1 MADTE
6 LDKTIE
12 ELEAEVMA
20 ELEEGMHDAPKKS
33 AVPAEPMKK
42 AKNGEMQDTGA
53 AVTSPTQG
61 DAPAKK
67 VAGAAKEVSGDPAQK
82 GEGKPQ
88 KMSKPKPAGQNKS
101 LAAEGYT
108 DEEIREL
115 CHSKDHDC
123 ATVVEHPVWGKGKP
137 VHGSHALPTD
147 DGYVEWYDV
156 QFKHGIE
163 EKVMAEDMKIVVSEA
178 HHENMDKD
186 PEDMTKKELM
196 DAMNGMMKQM
206 NKKKKD
212 DMVGMVNAMYQKMGG
227 HLPTEGAHE
236 DEDDEE
242 EKKMKKEAVERRIKE
257 VDVSDHVDALMNGEG
272 DLSEEFKRKAATVFE
287 AAVKSKIRDEVARLE
302 DEYKSEL
309 DESIKTTK
317 EELSEKVDTYLNYVV
332 EEWMKENELAIERGL
347 KGEIAEDFI
356 SGLKTLFED
365 HYVDIPDEKYDVLEA
380 QSEKITE
387 LEKKLNEEMG
397 KVIDLKNSNSTL
409 VREQVISETT
419 TDLTDTE
426 IEKFKSLTEDVEFT
440 DGESFREKLDT
451 LKESYFPKTK
461 PVETK
466 TVNDVETGTA
476 QDIDTTDSM
485 ASYMK
490 AIGKL
495 DK

>member
-1 MADTE
+1 
-6 LDKTIE
+6 
-12 ELEAEVMA
+12 
-20 ELEEGMHDAPKKS
+20 
-33 AVPAEPMKK
+33 
-42 AKNGEMQDTGA
+42 
-53 AVTSPTQG
+53 
-61 DAPAKK
+61 
-67 VAGAAKEVSGDPAQK
+67 
-82 GEGKPQ
+82 
-88 KMSKPKPAGQNKS
+88 
-101 LAAEGYT
+101 
-108 DEEIREL
+108 
-115 CHSKDHDC
+115 
-123 ATVVEHPVWGKGKP
+123 
-137 VHGSHALPTD
+137 
-147 DGYVEWYDV
+147 
-156 QFKHGIE
+156 
-163 EKVMAEDMKIVVSEA
+163 
-178 HHENMDKD
+178 
-186 PEDMTKKELM
+186 
-196 DAMNGMMKQM
+196 
-206 NKKKKD
+206 
-212 DMVGMVNAMYQKMGG
+212 
-227 HLPTEGAHE
+227 
-236 DEDDEE
+236 
-242 EKKMKKEAVERRIKE
+242 
-257 VDVSDHVDALMNGEG
+257 LMNNEG

-287 AAVKSKIRDEVARLE
+287 AAVKSKIRDEVSRLE

-409 VREQVISETT
+409 VREQVISDTT
-419 TDLTDTE
+419 SDLTDTE

-440 DGESFREKLDT
+440 DGESFKEKLDT

>member
-42 AKNGEMQDTGA
+42 QKNGEMQDTGK
-53 AVTSPTQG
+53 AVVSPTQG

-67 VAGAAKEVSGDPAQK
+67 VAGAAKEVSGDPAQSK
-82 GEGKPQ
+82 EGKPQ
-88 KMSKPKPAGQNKS
+88 KMSKAKDAGQNKS
-101 LAAEGYT
+101 LAAEGYS

-123 ATVVEHPVWGKGKP
+123 ATVVEHPEWGKGKP
-137 VHGSHALPTD
+137 IHGSHALPTD

-163 EKVMAEDMKIVVSEA
+163 EKVMAEDMKIMVSEA
-178 HHENMDKD
+178 HHEEKMPKNGKEAEEMMLKAMKNMNAT
-186 PEDMTKKELM
+186 EKKNLYATYM
-196 DAMNGMMKQM
+196 
-206 NKKKKD
+206 
-212 DMVGMVNAMYQKMGG
+212 KMGG
-227 HLPTEGAHE
+227 HE
-236 DEDDEE
+236 DEEDDEE
-242 EKKMKKEAVERRIKE
+242 DEMKKEAVERRIKE
-257 VDVSDHVDALMNGEG
+257 VDVSEHVDALMSNEG

-287 AAVKSKIRDEVARLE
+287 AAVKSKIRDEVSRLE

-380 QSEKITE
+380 QSDKITE

-409 VREQVISETT
+409 VKEQVISETT

-440 DGESFREKLDT
+440 DEDSFKEKLDT

-461 PVETK
+461 QVETK

-476 QDIDTTDSM
+476 QDIDTTGSM